1 MCTYIF
7 VSIVFGNL
15 KKASGP
21 LELQMEIKAGSYAK
35 TSHLPSYDL
44 KRPLEFLKGRR
55 ARNLYLNFSPLHLLA
70 LGNSLPISVFSAFL
84 NLIVPKLFL
93 FVFWFFFLKIYLLLF
108 YVYWCFACICV
119 CEGAKFPRI
128 GAIHSCE
135 LPYGCWELNPSP
147 LEEQPELLTTE
158 PPHHPLF
165 LLFFKTRLLC
175 VALAIF
181 ELGLYR
187 WLFDA
192 F

>member
-1 MCTYIF
+1 MLLFISLYVCCDFLKRCVYFTCTNVCLHVYMCTYIF

-84 NLIVPKLFL
+84 NLIIPKLFL

-108 YVYWCFACICV
+108 YVY
-119 CEGAKFPRI
+119 
-128 GAIHSCE
+128 
-135 LPYGCWELNPSP
+135 
-147 LEEQPELLTTE
+147 
-158 PPHHPLF
+158 
-165 LLFFKTRLLC
+165 
-175 VALAIF
+175 
-181 ELGLYR
+181 
-187 WLFDA
+187 
-192 F
+192 